1 MNWSDVTK
9 APSERM
15 LRQFA
20 GLWLA
25 LFGGVAAWRVW
36 DGNVGALTQI
46 IGAAAIVVGLA
57 GLAVPRLVRP
67 IFTGWMI
74 VAFPIGWTVSRLVLL
89 LMFVGIFTPFA
100 MFFRLVGRDVLRL
113 RRMPAKTYWTP
124 KPGAKTGAEY
134 LRQY

>member
-9 APSERM
+9 TPSPRV

-25 LFGGVAAWRVW
+25 VFGGAAAWRVW
-36 DGNVGALTQI
+36 NGDAGVVTQFI
-46 IGAAAIVVGLA
+46 ASAAAVVGLL
-57 GLAVPRLVRP
+57 GLAVPRAVRP
-67 IFTGWMI
+67 VFTGWMI
-74 VAFPIGWTVSRLVLL
+74 LAFPIGWTISRLVLL
-89 LMFVGIFTPFA
+89 LMFFGMFTPFA

-113 RRMPAKTYWTP
+113 RRGPAKTYWTP
-124 KPGAKTGAEY
+124 KPGPKTGAEY